1 MWLNLALAICWER
14 ADGEWMGGEAVINDV
29 IPDIVAGV
37 GGLVDWHG
45 QSQEFT

>member
-14 ADGEWMGGEAVINDV
+14 ADGKWMGEEAVSNDV
-29 IPDIVAGV
+29 IPDIVAEV

-45 QSQEFT
+45 QSREFT